1 MRRADEAGLDLVEVA
16 GNAKPAVCRLMDY
29 GKFQYEEK
37 KKRRENRKKQHK
49 IKLKEVQFHPRI
61 EEHDFQ
67 TKYDHVVDFLKKG
80 YKVKIVIFFRG
91 REMSHMELGEQ
102 VLDRVLNLIAE
113 NGYGKIDSPPSRMGR
128 RIIATVA
135 STCKQD

>member
-1 MRRADEAGLDLVEVA
+1 MRRANEAGLDLVEVA

-37 KKRRENRKKQHK
+37 KKRRENRKKQQK

-67 TKYDHVVDFLKKG
+67 TKYDHVVEFLKKG

-91 REMSHMELGEQ
+91 REMSHMELGEE
-102 VLDRVLNLIAE
+102 VLNRVLNLVTE

-128 RIIATVA
+128 RIIAIVA
-135 STCKQD
+135 STCK